1 MDLMEGILW
10 LALNIYFEARNQP
23 IEGQYAV
30 AHVTLNRAAQTK
42 RSIKQLCLNPDSFLG
57 YAKKE

>member
-42 RSIKQLCLNPDSFLG
+42 RSIKAVVLEPGQFSWVRQ
-57 YAKKE
+57 KE